1 MNKAD
6 AKVGMAVNI
15 IGSGDDQE
23 YKVEEIQGF
32 AVRLSYKMQNGN
44 TASAGWSD
52 TSLITPV
59 KKMPTKVVG

>member
-6 AKVGMAVNI
+6 AKVGMAVTI

-23 YKVEEIQGF
+23 YRVEEIKGF
-32 AVRLSYKMQNGN
+32 AVRLSYKMQNGG

-52 TSLITPV
+52 TSLITPA
-59 KKMPTKVVG
+59 KKAPAKVAG